1 MKRFFLSL
9 NNSKNQACNVMEGDS
24 ILRSVKFKMSVL
36 YPQGK
41 LKSLFV
47 IGFSLCFMIGT
58 IAVSDAAPKKR
69 IAVLYFE
76 DHSRFD
82 SPTGCGCVPTF
93 IGNIISTKKRWDLEA
108 GFAKMLNRKL
118 VETNV
123 YEPVSKDEL
132 LDAMALMTLS
142 RQNLKKLDQAQR
154 ATLAK
159 HLNADVIV
167 VGDIRTFNQER
178 LRTNASRTL
187 REGGREGQRGSTSAS
202 YLAPVILRGSLHRAT
217 IKLNMKFYNASGNPV
232 AEPRISAS
240 RDHGYLGTKFASL
253 EASTTEEG
261 TNLSF
266 GQTRDTQRKNP
277 RPIVKPTE
285 LNAIQFASAEYDR
298 TLFGVVTNEALI
310 KVVLALRDSVGP
322 NFITPWEPKTATP
335 KEGQETPTIAS
346 GEPVKGKIQYV
357 DNEHPD
363 MVYVNIGS
371 NKRVAINQE
380 FAVYTKGK
388 PVRDLDTGEILIYV
402 PKQIGLMVVSEILND
417 KVSIFRVVETTEPLK
432 IGDTVREITPDP
444 DAPAESASESSS
456 AEEEQ

>member
-1 MKRFFLSL
+1 MKHFFSCL
-9 NNSKNQACNVMEGDS
+9 NNKNQNRNGIEDDSDEKHTKTQTPSFLRNV
-24 ILRSVKFKMSVL
+24 
-36 YPQGK
+36 K

-47 IGFSLCFMIGT
+47 IGISLCFIIVT
-58 IAVSDAAPKKR
+58 IAVSDATPKKR

-93 IGNIISTKKRWDLEA
+93 IGNIFGTKKRWDLEA

-123 YEPVSKDEL
+123 YEPISKDEL

-142 RQNLKKLDQAQR
+142 RQNLRKMDEAQL

-159 HLNADVIV
+159 HLKADVIV
-167 VGDIRTFNQER
+167 VGDIRKFNQER

-187 REGGREGQRGSTSAS
+187 REGGRGAQQGSISSS
-202 YLAPVILRGSLHRAT
+202 YLAPVILRGSLHRVT
-217 IKLNMKFYNASGNPV
+217 IKLNMKFYNVSGGLV

-240 RDHGYLGTKFASL
+240 RDHSYAGTRFASL
-253 EASTTEEG
+253 EASMTEEG

-266 GQTRDTQRKNP
+266 GQTRDSQRKNP
-277 RPIVKPTE
+277 RPIVRPTE
-285 LNAIQFASAEYDR
+285 LNQIQFASAEYDR

-322 NFITPWEPKTATP
+322 NFITPWEPKTAP
-335 KEGQETPTIAS
+335 AKEGQKTPTMAS
-346 GEPVKGKIQYV
+346 GAPVKGKIQYV

-363 MVYVNIGS
+363 KIYVNIGS
-371 NKRVAINQE
+371 GRGVAINQE
-380 FAVYTKGK
+380 FAVYTKGT
-388 PVRDLDTGEILIYV
+388 PVRDLDTGEILTYV
-402 PKQIGLMVVSEILND
+402 PKQIGRVAVSEILND
-417 KVSIFRVVETTEPLK
+417 KVSIFRVIETTEPVK
-432 IGDTVREITPDP
+432 IGDAIREITPDS
-444 DAPAESASESSS
+444 DASEESTSGVDAS
-456 AEEEQ
+456 EEQK

>member
-1 MKRFFLSL
+1 MKRFFSYIYVAGL
-9 NNSKNQACNVMEGDS
+9 
-24 ILRSVKFKMSVL
+24 
-36 YPQGK
+36 
-41 LKSLFV
+41 
-47 IGFSLCFMIGT
+47 SLCFMIGT
-58 IAVSDAAPKKR
+58 IAVSDATPKKR

-93 IGNIISTKKRWDLEA
+93 IGNIFGTKKRWDLEA

-132 LDAMALMTLS
+132 LDAMALMTFS
-142 RQNLKKLDQAQR
+142 RQNLKKMDEAQL

-167 VGDIRTFNQER
+167 VGDIRKFNQER

-187 REGGREGQRGSTSAS
+187 REGGRDAQRGPTSAS

-217 IKLNMKFYNASGNPV
+217 IKLNMKFYNVSGNLV

-240 RDHGYLGTKFASL
+240 RDHSYAGTKFGRL
-253 EASTTEEG
+253 EASMTEEG

-266 GQTRDTQRKNP
+266 GQTRDSRRKNP
-277 RPIVKPTE
+277 RPIVRPTE
-285 LNAIQFASAEYDR
+285 LNQIQFASAEYDR
-298 TLFGVVTNEALI
+298 TLFGMVTNEALI
-310 KVVLALRDSVGP
+310 KVVLSLRDNVGP
-322 NFITPWEPKTATP
+322 NFITPWEPKTATA
-335 KEGQETPTIAS
+335 KEGQETPKMAF

-363 MVYVNIGS
+363 KIYVNIGS
-371 NKRVAINQE
+371 NREIAINQE

-388 PVRDLDTGEILIYV
+388 PVRDLDTGEILTYV
-402 PKQIGLMVVSEILND
+402 PKQIGIVAVSEILND

-432 IGDTVREITPDP
+432 IGDAVREITPDA
-444 DAPAESASESSS
+444 DAPEESTSEANSS
-456 AEEEQ
+456 AEQP